1 MTVEATATA
10 TTTGHVRNSTF
21 VEKMVLNKW
30 FWICAS
36 VFLFAYP
43 LLKSIGRR
51 LPNELPV
58 ITTLPYYSFFD
69 ETGRTFGS
77 SELKGKVYLLH
88 VMSSDCSGI
97 CDLSFKEVQRVQ
109 HRIRGV
115 VDRAAIVSLTVKPD
129 VDTPAVLYAKAR
141 ELKANPNVWRFVS
154 GPASEIQ
161 ALVVNGL
168 KVPTQLGKR
177 TTTVEEV
184 ILSNH
189 LVLVD
194 QEGRVRGYYP
204 IVKDGINK
212 LMIDIGLLINRKS
225 KS

>member
-1 MTVEATATA
+1 MTVEATN

-30 FWICAS
+30 FWVCAS

-43 LLKSIGRR
+43 LLKSMGRR

-58 ITTLPYYSFFD
+58 LTTLPRYSFYN
-69 ETGRTFGS
+69 ETGQSFGS
-77 SELKGKVYLLH
+77 SELKGKVYLVH
-88 VMSSDCSGI
+88 VMSTDCTGI
-97 CDLSFKEVQRVQ
+97 CDISFKEVQRVQ

-115 VDRAAIVSLTVKPD
+115 VDRAAIVSITVKPEQ
-129 VDTPAVLYAKAR
+129 DTAAVMTAKAR

-154 GPASEIQ
+154 GPAGETE
-161 ALVVNGL
+161 ALIVNGL
-168 KVPTQLGKR
+168 KVPNQLGKR
-177 TTTVEEV
+177 TTTMEEV

>member
-1 MTVEATATA
+1 MSAG
-10 TTTGHVRNSTF
+10 TTTSGHYRNSTF

-30 FWICAS
+30 FWIVATT
-36 VFLFAYP
+36 FFFAYP
-43 LLKSIGRR
+43 LLKSVGRR

-58 ITTLPYYSFFD
+58 ITTLPRYSFYD
-69 ETGRTFGS
+69 ESGQTFGS
-77 SELKGKVYLLH
+77 SELKGKVYLMH

-97 CDLSFKEVQRVQ
+97 CDISFKEVQKVQ

-115 VDRAAIVSLTVKPD
+115 VDRAAIVSLTVKPQT
-129 VDTPAVLYAKAR
+129 DTPAVLFAKAR
-141 ELKANPNVWRFVS
+141 ELKANPNVWRFIS
-154 GPASEIQ
+154 GPASETE
-161 ALVVNGL
+161 ALILNGL

-177 TTTVEEV
+177 ANTVEEV

-212 LMIDIGLLINRKS
+212 LMIDLGLLINRKS
-225 KS
+225 QS

>member
-1 MTVEATATA
+1 MEATAAA

-58 ITTLPYYSFFD
+58 LTTVPYFSFYD
-69 ETGRTFGS
+69 ETGQTFGS
-77 SELKGKVYLLH
+77 SELKGKVYLVH
-88 VMSSDCSGI
+88 VMSSDCTGI
-97 CDLSFKEVQRVQ
+97 CDISFKEVQRVQ

-115 VDRAAIVSLTVKPD
+115 VDRAAIVSLTVKPAT
-129 VDTPAVLYAKAR
+129 DTPAVLYAKAR
-141 ELKANPNVWRFVS
+141 EMKANPTVWRFVS
-154 GPASEIQ
+154 GPASETE
-161 ALVVNGL
+161 ALIVNGL
-168 KVPTQLGKR
+168 KVPNQLGKR
-177 TTTVEEV
+177 TLTMEEV

-194 QEGRVRGYYP
+194 QQGRVRGYYP

-212 LMIDIGLLINRKS
+212 LMIDLGLLINRKS
-225 KS
+225 QS